1 MGEIQ
6 TLQKSPE
13 PHPRSQITCRMS
25 KDKKFY
31 SIHLLAIRSPNP
43 AKYTLALMDA
53 LVSDEE
59 MSTKCYIMGS
69 KKGTK
74 SFPMEKKRISV

>member
-25 KDKKFY
+25 KDNFILFVTIELNDFCGY
-31 SIHLLAIRSPNP
+31 GVDLLAIRSPNP
-43 AKYTLALMDA
+43 AKYTLA
-53 LVSDEE
+53 
-59 MSTKCYIMGS
+59 
-69 KKGTK
+69 
-74 SFPMEKKRISV
+74 